1 MRVPMRWLLA
11 FVGAAVLHAQ
21 SYVESPV
28 SVCGFVGAARGA
40 NEVPAAKQGWGI
52 AGGIGALVR
61 ERATGFIAGELNFWY
76 ARTLSTD
83 PAFRYATGAIMVDVR
98 ARASI
103 GLPLELPTSAFVS
116 AGVGALFPL
125 NEQILQQPP
134 SPEFEPNTPAL
145 HMPLSIGLRTSFLDG
160 IGAELRATYVLTT
173 TDNLNAP
180 HDGQFDGFFVL
191 TLGLVV
197 PISY

>member
-1 MRVPMRWLLA
+1 MHVRMRWLLA
-11 FVGAAVLHAQ
+11 FIGVVVLHSQ

-28 SVCGFVGAARGA
+28 SVCGFLGAARGA

-61 ERATGFIAGELNFWY
+61 ERATGLIAGELNFWY
-76 ARTLSTD
+76 ARTLSND

-98 ARASI
+98 GRVSV
-103 GLPLELPTSAFVS
+103 ELPFEMPTSGFVS

-125 NEQILQQPP
+125 NEQILQRPP

-145 HMPLSIGLRTSFLDG
+145 HVPLSIGVRVSLLNS

-180 HDGQFDGFFVL
+180 HDGQFDGFFVVA
-191 TLGLVV
+191 LGVVV

>member
-103 GLPLELPTSAFVS
+103 GLPRVTDQRVCLGRSRCSLPAQRTNPAAATLPGIRTKHTCSAH
-116 AGVGALFPL
+116 AAINRAPY
-125 NEQILQQPP
+125 I
-134 SPEFEPNTPAL
+134 
-145 HMPLSIGLRTSFLDG
+145 FLDG